1 MKIAYLVF
9 AHTDPRALGELV
21 RALVTHDPGAF
32 LFIHVDRSVS
42 IEPFHAACM
51 SSDRIRFASQRIR
64 VSWCA
69 FSFLKAQVEL
79 LRMAV
84 NHQPELMERFIFLS
98 GLDFPIAD
106 PYNINQEFSKTEN
119 QAREFVGGSN
129 ITRSSLSSARWRIS
143 RYHLFRDAHI
153 PRWPK
158 RMAMKLARD
167 LSWAL
172 GIRRP
177 VQATLGGRRV
187 DVFTGSDWIG
197 ISRDFARR
205 ILQTFDHDS
214 EFTNYFRYSFC
225 PSEMFYH
232 TILNNTEFRP
242 QGMDADV
249 EWHNAPVSDLPRLTP
264 LHFIDYTEA
273 ITVFDESDFDRLI
286 ESGKPLTRKL
296 ATGRSDALR
305 SLIRHRWR
313 S

>member
-1 MKIAYLVF
+1 
-9 AHTDPRALGELV
+9 
-21 RALVTHDPGAF
+21 
-32 LFIHVDRSVS
+32 
-42 IEPFHAACM
+42 M

-69 FSFLKAQVEL
+69 FSFLKAQAEL

-106 PYNINQEFSKTEN
+106 PYSINQELSKREN
-119 QAREFVGGSN
+119 QTREFVGGSN
-129 ITRSSLSSARWRIS
+129 ITKSSLSSARWRIN

-153 PRWPK
+153 PHWPK

-197 ISRDFARR
+197 ITRDFARR
-205 ILQTFDHDS
+205 ILQLLITTVSSPITFAILS
-214 EFTNYFRYSFC
+214 VPRKCSIIRYSI
-225 PSEMFYH
+225 
-232 TILNNTEFRP
+232 ILNL
-242 QGMDADV
+242 ALK
-249 EWHNAPVSDLPRLTP
+249 EWMQMS
-264 LHFIDYTEA
+264 
-273 ITVFDESDFDRLI
+273 
-286 ESGKPLTRKL
+286 SGTMPPCP
-296 ATGRSDALR
+296 
-305 SLIRHRWR
+305 ICHV
-313 S
+313 